1 MNIIELKQIDK
12 KYNEG
17 KDNEVHALCSV
28 DLIVEKGESL
38 AVMGVSGSGKST
50 LLNILGCLDKATSGC
65 YILNEQNIEQK
76 NAAELAKIRNKTI
89 GFVLQSFGLIEDDTV
104 YTNVKMPLLFSDN
117 FKGKE
122 IKKRVHE
129 VIKQVGLEDLEN
141 KKVKDMS
148 GGQCQRV
155 AIARAIVN
163 DPDII
168 LADEPTSA
176 LDSKTAGEI
185 MDLFEKLKTLGK
197 TLIIVTHDQKVADKL
212 DRIVH
217 IADGKI
223 LENM

>member
-1 MNIIELKQIDK
+1 M
-12 KYNEG
+12 
-17 KDNEVHALCSV
+17 
-28 DLIVEKGESL
+28 
-38 AVMGVSGSGKST
+38 
-50 LLNILGCLDKATSGC
+50 
-65 YILNEQNIEQK
+65 
-76 NAAELAKIRNKTI
+76 
-89 GFVLQSFGLIEDDTV
+89 
-104 YTNVKMPLLFSDN
+104 
-117 FKGKE
+117 
-122 IKKRVHE
+122 
-129 VIKQVGLEDLEN
+129 EN

-223 LENM
+223 LENI